1 MGKIIIDI
9 RNDISDEDAMSAVLA
24 VVKEGQVSIGAKDK
38 KHYCWLSIL
47 HNGIHVSV
55 SPKYN
60 TDTNKFIVHLNKP
73 KS

>member
-24 VVKEGQVSIGAKDK
+24 VVKEGQVSIGAKNK

-47 HNGIHVSV
+47 HNGIYVST